1 MNIFIREMKAHRKS
15 LIFWSIGILFTI
27 VGGVGKFSYYVE
39 SGQSITELIS
49 TIPKTLRAVMGFG
62 DFDVTK
68 ASGFYGML
76 FLYLMMIV
84 TIHASMLGAN
94 IIAKEERDKTT
105 EFLMT
110 KPVSRA
116 KIITEKLLAA
126 LANVVILNLVTLILS
141 ITIVGKYSRGEDVT
155 HDILV
160 LMAGMFIAQL
170 MFLFIGTGIASIN
183 KNPKSSA
190 SIATTVLLVTFI
202 LSVLVDMNSS
212 LEGLKYLTPFKYF
225 DAANLMYGGGL
236 KPVFVALSLVI
247 ISAMAS
253 LTYVFYKKRDLN
265 V

>member
-1 MNIFIREMKAHRKS
+1 M
-15 LIFWSIGILFTI
+15 
-27 VGGVGKFSYYVE
+27 GKFSYYVE

-49 TIPKTLRAVMGFG
+49 TIPKTLRAMMGFG

-110 KPVSRA
+110 KPVSRVR
-116 KIITEKLLAA
+116 IVTEKLLAA
-126 LANVVILNLVTLILS
+126 LVNVIVLNLVTLIFS
-141 ITIVGKYSRGEDVT
+141 ITIVGNYSRGEDIT

-160 LMAGMFIAQL
+160 LMTGMFIAQL
-170 MFLFIGTGIASIN
+170 MFLFIGTGIASIS

-190 SIATTVLLVTFI
+190 SVATTVLLVTFI
-202 LSVLVDMNSS
+202 LSVMVDMNSS

-225 DAANLMYGGGL
+225 DAADLMYGGGL
-236 KPVFVALSLVI
+236 KSVFVALSLVI
-247 ISAMAS
+247 IAVMAS
-253 LTYVFYKKRDLN
+253 ITYAFYKKRDLN